1 MAMLINILKP
11 YLVTFVPIFL
21 AVDIIGTVPIY
32 LGMTENLSNKQKRR
46 LLAESIL
53 TATLLAVIFGLLGKI
68 ILRGLGITI
77 EDFRIAGGILL
88 FIISVYLLLPGKS
101 RDFINK
107 SLYEDIGISPL
118 ATPLIT
124 GPAVLV
130 TTMMLLDA
138 FGVLITITSL
148 ILNMLLAWLVLR
160 FSDLLLTV
168 LGKSGIKAI
177 SKISYIFLAAIG
189 VMIIRLG
196 VTGFIYSLK

>member
-1 MAMLINILKP
+1 MLINILKP

-101 RDFINK
+101 RDFVNQ
-107 SLYEDIGISPL
+107 SLYEDIGICPL

>member
-1 MAMLINILKP
+1 MLINILKP

-101 RDFINK
+101 RDFINQ
-107 SLYEDIGISPL
+107 SLYEDIGICPL

-160 FSDLLLTV
+160 FSDLLITV